1 MQTSFH
7 VHSATCDCPPEVRAS
22 GETDN
27 RTRVVIVGAGFG
39 GLSAAKAL
47 SKADVRVTLVDRRNH
62 HLFQPLLYQVATAG
76 LSPGQIATPIRT
88 ILRKQKNAEVLLG
101 TVTAVD
107 KAKRHV
113 VLDGHEINYDYLVL
127 ATGARHSY
135 FGRDEWE
142 QFAPGLKSLE
152 DATEL
157 RKRILLAFEQAELE
171 EDEAAQ
177 KRLLTFAVIGAGPT
191 GVEMAGS
198 IAELAHRALA
208 SDFRAIDPHSA
219 RVVLVE
225 AGPRALSTF
234 PEKLSAY
241 TDKALKKLGVELM
254 VNTRV
259 TGVDEAGVMLQSATA
274 VTTSL
279 PSACVIWAA
288 GVAASP
294 VAKWLGVEGDRAGRV
309 AVGADL
315 TVAGHPEIFVIGDC
329 ALARDRHG
337 KPVPGLAPVAKQEGE
352 YVGRLLTLLT
362 RKPGSARPAFRYQ
375 DFGALATV
383 GRKSAIADFGAIRL
397 TGFIGWLTWCVAHIY
412 FLIGFRNRFSVALD
426 WAWSY
431 LTFERGARLIT
442 GPIDQTRTKVGD
454 NGAAKRQAA
463 RANPSQ
469 ADSSPRLE
477 RC

>member
-7 VHSATCDCPPEVRAS
+7 VHSATCGCDPDNRS
-22 GETDN
+22 GESDK
-27 RTRVVIVGAGFG
+27 RPRVVIVGAGFG

-47 SKADVRVTLVDRRNH
+47 RKADVRVTLVDRRNH

-88 ILRKQKNAEVLLG
+88 VLRDQKNAEVVLG
-101 TVTAVD
+101 TVTGVD
-107 KAKRHV
+107 TERRV
-113 VLDGHEINYDYLVL
+113 VKMGGHEINYDYLVL

-135 FGRDEWE
+135 FGRDDWE

-157 RKRILLAFEQAELE
+157 RKRILLAFERAELE
-171 EDEAAQ
+171 EDAEAQ
-177 KRLLTFAVIGAGPT
+177 QRLLTFVVIGAGPT

-208 SDFRAIDPHSA
+208 SDFRAIDPHAA

-225 AGPRALSTF
+225 AGARALATF
-234 PEKLSAY
+234 PEALSAY
-241 TDKALKKLGVELM
+241 TAKELKKLEVELM
-254 VNTRV
+254 ANTKV
-259 TGVDEAGVMLQSATA
+259 VGIDEQGVMLQGADGVMTPM
-274 VTTSL
+274 

-309 AVGADL
+309 AVDAQL
-315 TVAGHPEIFVIGDC
+315 NVPGHPEIFVLGDC
-329 ALARDRHG
+329 ALAKDAKGR
-337 KPVPGLAPVAKQEGE
+337 PLPGLAPVAKQQGE
-352 YVGRLLTLLT
+352 YVGQLLTLL
-362 RKPGSARPAFRYQ
+362 RKKPSMKGSGARRPVFAYK
-375 DFGALATV
+375 DYGALATV
-383 GRKSAIADFGAIRL
+383 GRKIAIADFGALKLR
-397 TGFIGWLTWCVAHIY
+397 GFIGWLAWSLIHIY

-431 LTFERGARLIT
+431 LTFQRGARLIT
-442 GPIDQTRTKVGD
+442 GPVDEVKRPVHLDGERVGRK
-454 NGAAKRQAA
+454 AA
-463 RANPSQ
+463 
-469 ADSSPRLE
+469 
-477 RC
+477 

>member
-7 VHSATCDCPPEVRAS
+7 VHSATCGCIPDNRS
-22 GETDN
+22 GETDT
-27 RTRVVIVGAGFG
+27 RPRVVIVGAGFG
-39 GLSAAKAL
+39 GLSAAKGL
-47 SKADVRVTLVDRRNH
+47 RKADVRVTLLDRRNH

-88 ILRKQKNAEVLLG
+88 VLRDQKNAEVLLG
-101 TVTAVD
+101 TVTGVD
-107 KAKRHV
+107 AARRV
-113 VLDGHEINYDYLVL
+113 VGMGEHEINYDYLVI

-157 RKRILLAFEQAELE
+157 RKRILLAFEKAELE
-171 EDEAAQ
+171 EDAAARQ
-177 KRLLTFAVIGAGPT
+177 RYLTFVVIGAGPT

-225 AGPRALSTF
+225 AGPRALSSF
-234 PEKLSAY
+234 PEALSAY
-241 TDKALKKLGVELM
+241 TAKELKKLGVELM
-254 VNTRV
+254 THTKVV
-259 TGVDEAGVMLQSATA
+259 GVDEAGVMLEA
-274 VTTSL
+274 VHGVAAPM

-309 AVGADL
+309 AVDECL
-315 TVAGHPEIFVIGDC
+315 TVAGRPEIFVLGDC
-329 ALARDRHG
+329 ALAKDKKG
-337 KPVPGLAPVAKQEGE
+337 KPLPGLAPVAKQQGE
-352 YVGRLLTLLT
+352 YVGKLLTAF
-362 RKPGSARPAFRYQ
+362 RKKPGSKRFAFAYK
-375 DFGALATV
+375 DYGALATI
-383 GRKSAIADFGAIRL
+383 GRKIAIADFGSFSLR
-397 TGFIGWLTWCVAHIY
+397 GFIGWLTWSLAHIY

-426 WAWSY
+426 WTWSY
-431 LTFERGARLIT
+431 LTFQRGARLIT
-442 GPIDQTRTKVGD
+442 GPVDEARKPAISDGERAGRK
-454 NGAAKRQAA
+454 AA
-463 RANPSQ
+463 
-469 ADSSPRLE
+469 
-477 RC
+477 

>member
-1 MQTSFH
+1 
-7 VHSATCDCPPEVRAS
+7 
-22 GETDN
+22 
-27 RTRVVIVGAGFG
+27 
-39 GLSAAKAL
+39 
-47 SKADVRVTLVDRRNH
+47 
-62 HLFQPLLYQVATAG
+62 
-76 LSPGQIATPIRT
+76 
-88 ILRKQKNAEVLLG
+88 
-101 TVTAVD
+101 
-107 KAKRHV
+107 
-113 VLDGHEINYDYLVL
+113 L

-142 QFAPGLKSLE
+142 TFAPGLKSLE

-157 RKRILLAFEQAELE
+157 RKRILLAFERAELE
-171 EDEAAQ
+171 KDGATR
-177 KRLLTFAVIGAGPT
+177 KRLLTFVVIGAGPT

-208 SDFRAIDPHSA
+208 SDFRAIDPHDA

-225 AGPRALSTF
+225 AGPRALASF

-241 TDKALKKLGVELM
+241 AETALKKLGVELM
-254 VNTRV
+254 MNSPV
-259 TGVDEAGVMLQSATA
+259 TGVSEDGVMFGATA
-274 VTTSL
+274 L

-315 TVAGHPEIFVIGDC
+315 TLGGHPEIFVIGDC
-329 ALARDRHG
+329 ALAKGKDG

-362 RKPGSARPAFRYQ
+362 RKPGRARPAFRYQ

-383 GRKSAIADFGAIRL
+383 GRKAAIADFGSIRL
-397 TGFIGWLTWCVAHIY
+397 TGFIGWLTWCLAHIY

-426 WAWSY
+426 WTWSY

-442 GPIDQTRTKVGD
+442 GPIDQSLKRAGEDGD
-454 NGAAKRQAA
+454 AKRRAA
-463 RANPSQ
+463 
-469 ADSSPRLE
+469 
-477 RC
+477 

>member
-7 VHSATCDCPPEVRAS
+7 VHAVTCGCSPDERAIGEVDARP
-22 GETDN
+22 
-27 RTRVVIVGAGFG
+27 RVVIVGAGFG

-47 SKADVRVTLVDRRNH
+47 HKADVRVTLVDRRNH

-101 TVTAVD
+101 AVTGVD
-107 KAKRHV
+107 VARKRV
-113 VLDGHEINYDYLVL
+113 VMGAHEINYDYLVL

-135 FGRDEWE
+135 FGRDQWE
-142 QFAPGLKSLE
+142 PFAPGLKSLE

-157 RKRILLAFEQAELE
+157 RKRILLAFERAELE
-171 EDEAAQ
+171 QDFEAR
-177 KRLLTFAVIGAGPT
+177 KRLLTFVVIGAGPT

-208 SDFRAIDPHSA
+208 SDFRAIDPMAA

-225 AGPRALSTF
+225 AGPRALSSF

-241 TDKALKKLGVELM
+241 TAKELKKLRVELM
-254 VNTRV
+254 FDTKVV
-259 TGVDEAGVMLQSATA
+259 GVDQHGVTLQGVDGAA
-274 VTTSL
+274 AAL

-315 TVAGHPEIFVIGDC
+315 TVAKHPEIFVLGDC
-329 ALARDRHG
+329 AMAMDAKG
-337 KPVPGLAPVAKQEGE
+337 KQLPGLAPVAKQQGE
-352 YVGRLLTLLT
+352 YVGGLLAKL
-362 RKPGSARPAFRYQ
+362 RKKPGSARAPFRYR
-375 DFGALATV
+375 DYGALATI
-383 GRKSAIADFGAIRL
+383 GRKIAIADFGSFQL
-397 TGFIGWLTWCVAHIY
+397 KGFIGWLTWCLAHIY

-442 GPIDQTRTKVGD
+442 GPVEEAKAPAKADG
-454 NGAAKRQAA
+454 GAKREAA
-463 RANPSQ
+463 
-469 ADSSPRLE
+469 
-477 RC
+477 